1 MLPIYQ
7 YIYWLVVGDT
17 RFPPD
22 NSEKHKY
29 NFRKIHLWLIENVS
43 IIIDQLL
50 MTYYWVIYVLIL
62 IYYWVTNELLMSYW
76 WILMSYYS
84 IIYEVLISHYWVI
97 AKLLVSYWWVMSEL
111 SQCYNWEVTAGL
123 VDVAVHWWT
132 RPSL

>member
-43 IIIDQLL
+43 IIDDLL
-50 MTYYWVIYVLIL
+50 LSYLCVNTDLLLSYQWVID
-62 IYYWVTNELLMSYW
+62 ELLMDIDELLQYYLWSIDKSLLSY
-76 WILMSYYS
+76 
-84 IIYEVLISHYWVI
+84 
-97 AKLLVSYWWVMSEL
+97 
-111 SQCYNWEVTAGL
+111 C
-123 VDVAVHWWT
+123 
-132 RPSL
+132 